1 MAKEKNTAVKETF
14 PESVFTK
21 LSQVDVSDKT
31 EEKNGLTYLSWA
43 WAFAEVFKRY
53 PNAEYSVKEHINTY
67 VAQSDSGGTP
77 ATYQVKEPFLFNPN
91 LGYLV
96 QTSVTIDGVTKTMQL
111 PVMDGANKAQRDVP
125 YTYEGWEW
133 IAKPGQKQ
141 KVKTRVEKRVE
152 PATMF
157 DINTAIQRCL
167 VKNFAMHGLGLYIY
181 SGEDLPEDISEL
193 VKTAV
198 EEVAKTT
205 PQEEKKEVTKK
216 PTAKKETKAESPTEM
231 PDDSEVLPS
240 QPLAE
245 KEKVSKKAEKD
256 GLESQIN
263 SADSLDELFEV
274 IAASNPAKFLAT
286 GTMNRNWK
294 FKNLEEVKEAMLKA
308 PLEDVKKVVISI
320 VNSY

>member
-53 PNAEYSVKEHINTY
+53 PGTDYSVKEFENVY
-67 VAQSDSGGTP
+67 VVYGDSGSPLAYT
-77 ATYQVKEPFLFNPN
+77 VKEPFLFNPH

-96 QTSVTIDGVTKTMQL
+96 QTSVTIEGVTKTMQL
-111 PVMDGANKAQRDVP
+111 PVMDGANKAQKHEP

-133 IAKPGQKQ
+133 VAVTGQKQ
-141 KVKTRVEKRVE
+141 KKKTRVEKKVE

-157 DINTAIQRCL
+157 DINTTIMRCL
-167 VKNFAMHGLGLYIY
+167 VKNFAMHGLGHYIY

-198 EEVAKTT
+198 EEVAKRT

-216 PTAKKETKAESPTEM
+216 PTAKKETKAERPAEM
-231 PDDSEVLPS
+231 PDDSAVLPS

-245 KEKVSKKAEKD
+245 KEKASKQAQKD
-256 GLESQIN
+256 GLESEIN

-274 IAASNPAKFLAT
+274 IAGSNPAKFLAA
-286 GTMNRNWK
+286 GTMNRGWR
-294 FKNLEEVKEAMLKA
+294 FRNLKEAQEAMSKA
-308 PLEDVKKVVISI
+308 PLTEAKKVVISLI
-320 VNSY
+320 NSY